1 VRDAWGV
8 TNDADRRWMVA
19 RLGPTPFKHFKD
31 KVQRTN
37 AAAEKLPRTYI
48 RCLQWRNA
56 VFDQYAE
63 TARKGGVWRYREMPT
78 SHEPFVTAPREVAD
92 LLLEIAS

>member
-1 VRDAWGV
+1 
-8 TNDADRRWMVA
+8 
-19 RLGPTPFKHFKD
+19 
-31 KVQRTN
+31 
-37 AAAEKLPRTYI
+37 
-48 RCLQWRNA
+48 LQWRNA